1 MLLHA
6 LLLAT
11 PPLEPLSAGA
21 VSCTSVIL
29 RWPAATGRQ
38 PPVLEFAVWMR
49 PATASPPPFT
59 RYSTEP
65 LGGTQAEVLELEAG
79 SSFEFEV
86 RARSVD
92 GWAKYTAP
100 LRERTMVP
108 DDFPLPLL
116 APEVSGFVDCST
128 LRLRLPVLRY
138 CFTSTHMA
146 LQYLSLIHI

>member
-1 MLLHA
+1 MVLQKLLQ
-6 LLLAT
+6 LAVLAAAGAS

-59 RYSTEP
+59 RYSTAP
-65 LGGTQAEVLELEAG
+65 LGGTQTEVSELEAG

-100 LRERTMVP
+100 LRGGRWCPTT
-108 DDFPLPLL
+108 
-116 APEVSGFVDCST
+116 SRCRCS
-128 LRLRLPVLRY
+128 RRR
-138 CFTSTHMA
+138 
-146 LQYLSLIHI
+146 